1 MIFIH
6 GGGWRGGTRDHFQRQ
21 AVHLAERGYVCAC
34 ISYRLSGEAT
44 FPAALEDCKCAVRWL
59 KAQSQKYD
67 LDTSRIAAVGGS
79 AGGHLAALVAVSHAN
94 AELEGEGGH
103 PELSSQVHAA
113 AAFNGA
119 FDLVDAGKKDPAKRS
134 LVSFLGGDY
143 ETVPELYAKASP
155 IRYIDTTSPPFLLF
169 HGTAD
174 TTVPYQQSVDFKQA
188 LRNVG
193 VTVSLVTAQ
202 DQKHGYFN
210 SSPHFESTLER
221 LETFLDRELRGP

>member
-1 MIFIH
+1 M
-6 GGGWRGGTRDHFQRQ
+6 
-21 AVHLAERGYVCAC
+21 
-34 ISYRLSGEAT
+34 
-44 FPAALEDCKCAVRWL
+44 
-59 KAQSQKYD
+59 
-67 LDTSRIAAVGGS
+67 
-79 AGGHLAALVAVSHAN
+79 
-94 AELEGEGGH
+94 
-103 PELSSQVHAA
+103 
-113 AAFNGA
+113 
-119 FDLVDAGKKDPAKRS
+119 
-134 LVSFLGGDY
+134 SFLGGDY